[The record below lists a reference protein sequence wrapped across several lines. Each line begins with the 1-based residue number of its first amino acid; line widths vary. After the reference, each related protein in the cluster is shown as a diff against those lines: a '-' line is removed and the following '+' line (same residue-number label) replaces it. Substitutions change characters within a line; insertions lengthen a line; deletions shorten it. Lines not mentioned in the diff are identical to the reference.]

1 MKNNKSSST
10 RLHLRSEQQQHQQQQ
25 QQQQQLCRDAM
36 FLSTASAPL
45 SASQDSA

>member
-10 RLHLRSEQQQHQQQQ
+10 RLHLRSEQQQHQQQ